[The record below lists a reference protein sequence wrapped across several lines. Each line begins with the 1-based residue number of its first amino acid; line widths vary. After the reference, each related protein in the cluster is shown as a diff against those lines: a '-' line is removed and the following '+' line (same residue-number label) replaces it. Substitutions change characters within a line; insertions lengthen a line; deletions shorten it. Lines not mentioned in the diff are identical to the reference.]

1 MNVTGSSNCRGYGR
15 CTCCHQKDGKLKV
28 TLVYNVREVL
38 YDVSNM
44 AWVQGDLIDS
54 HDYDHVRHLVQDI
67 IEDGNRDRV
76 MRVMRLAFAEAEGML
91 QSWSKIR
98 FSGSVY
104 LDNEPE
110 DEDEDELVM
119 LLSVPAKTD
128 RGTIELILQLVN
140 EWLVCRVLQDW
151 LSITW
156 PEGASVWA
164 TKIEELREAIRNAKN
179 RSQWITRRKLSP
191 W

>member
-15 CTCCHQKDGKLKV
+15 CTCCRQKGGKLKV

-91 QSWSKIR
+91 QPWSKIR

-104 LDNEPE
+104 LDNEP
-110 DEDEDELVM
+110 EDEDELVM

-128 RGTIELILQLVN
+128 RGTIELILQLVH
-140 EWLVCRVLQDW
+140 EWLVCRILQDW

-156 PEGASVWA
+156 PEGAAVWA
-164 TKIEELREAIRNAKN
+164 VKIEELREAIRNAKN